1 MDSQAHPKR
10 PSATLPLRGA
20 SQRRDGFPRARSSE
34 DRGPEVRSPQARAP
48 QARAPQAGAPEDPP
62 PEARAPE
69 ARAPEAAVPEAAVP
83 GALPGRRVLRD
94 EVLLVLF
101 LSLAASALY
110 AIVDILSAP
119 IRGIEAPLFANV
131 GLVYQL
137 LNLATSL
144 VPVAL
149 VLHLLHRSG
158 ESAASIGLD
167 ATRPW
172 ADLRWGVGLAA
183 LVGGVGL
190 GIYILAVGLGVNRT
204 VVPIPPTGHWWT
216 IPVLLLAAARSG
228 LLEEVIVCGYLLR
241 RLDQLGWSPAKA
253 LWSSALLR
261 GAYHLYQG
269 FGGFFGNLA
278 LGLFFGRLYQLRGR
292 TTPLVIAHF
301 LIDAAAG
308 LGYLA
313 LRGHVWWLPG

>member
-1 MDSQAHPKR
+1 MP
-10 PSATLPLRGA
+10 LPWCRGHA
-20 SQRRDGFPRARSSE
+20 
-34 DRGPEVRSPQARAP
+34 RSPQAGPCRPLPA
-48 QARAPQAGAPEDPP
+48 
-62 PEARAPE
+62 
-69 ARAPEAAVPEAAVP
+69 
-83 GALPGRRVLRD
+83 ALPGRRVLRD
-94 EVLLVLF
+94 EVALVLA

-119 IRGIEAPLFANV
+119 IRGVEAPLFADV

-137 LNLATSL
+137 LNLATSI
-144 VPVAL
+144 VPVPWSSTSSTATASRRPASAWTPPGPGPTCAGGSAWPPWSAPSASASTSWPSASASTAPWSRSPHRPL
-149 VLHLLHRSG
+149 VDG
-158 ESAASIGLD
+158 PG
-167 ATRPW
+167 
-172 ADLRWGVGLAA
+172 
-183 LVGGVGL
+183 
-190 GIYILAVGLGVNRT
+190 
-204 VVPIPPTGHWWT
+204 
-216 IPVLLLAAARSG
+216 AAARRRPQRPARRG
-228 LLEEVIVCGYLLR
+228 DRLR
-241 RLDQLGWSPAKA
+241 LPAAPPRPARLVPAKA
-253 LWSSALLR
+253 LWASALLR